1 MTLLPPRLSAL
12 VGDPETEAQF
22 TDEADL
28 AAMLR
33 VESAL
38 AEAEAT
44 IGLIPAEH
52 AARIAAACTSF
63 QPDPIS
69 LAAGLA
75 RDGVVVPDLIRQLR
89 AAVGEPYAQSL
100 HRGATSQD
108 IVDTSLILRLA
119 PLLDLFDARIT
130 ALDASLGAL
139 SARDGAVALMAQT
152 RMQQALPFTVA
163 DKIETWRAPLARH
176 RLRLGELRPRLML
189 LQLGGPV
196 GTRAELGPEADAV
209 AAHMARRLG
218 LGDARPWHSQRD
230 GIVEFGS
237 WLALVTGSLG
247 KMGQD
252 VALMVQN
259 EVGSARLSGGGTSS
273 AMAHKQNPVPAELLV
288 TLARFNA
295 GLGGT
300 LNGTLVH
307 ENERSGSAW
316 TLEWLVLPQMA
327 VKTGAALRT
336 ALGLVA
342 NLSFPS
348 RCA

>member
-1 MTLLPPRLSAL
+1 MTVPRILSAL

-38 AEAEAT
+38 AEAEAAH
-44 IGLIPAEH
+44 GLIPTGH
-52 AARIAAACTSF
+52 AAQIAQACTGF
-63 QPDPIS
+63 RPDRAA

-75 RDGVVVPDLIRQLR
+75 RDGVVVPELIRQLR
-89 AAVGEPYAQSL
+89 VAVGDPEAKSL

-108 IVDTSLILRLA
+108 IIDTSLILRLV
-119 PLLDLFDARIT
+119 PVLERFDARI
-130 ALDASLGAL
+130 AGLDAALHAL
-139 SARDGAVALMAQT
+139 SARGGTASLMAQT

-176 RLRLGELRPRLML
+176 RVRLAELRPRLL
-189 LQLGGPV
+189 QLQLGGPV
-196 GTRAELGPEADAV
+196 GTRAELGPEADAI
-209 AAHMARRLG
+209 AGHMARRLG
-218 LGDARPWHSQRD
+218 LGAAAPWHSQRD
-230 GIVEFGS
+230 AIVEFGS
-237 WLALVTGSLG
+237 WLVLVTGSLG

-259 EVGSARLSGGGTSS
+259 EVGTARLSGGGTSS

-295 GLGGT
+295 GLGGP
-300 LNGTLVH
+300 LNGALVH
-307 ENERSGSAW
+307 ENERSGAAW
-316 TLEWLVLPQMA
+316 TLEWLVLPQMTITA
-327 VKTGAALRT
+327 GAALRT

-348 RCA
+348 RSA